1 MPHTVFQ
8 DRQYQI
14 DAAVV
19 RIMKTRKELP
29 HAALMNELIAQL
41 KFPVRREDVKK
52 RVESLLEREYLE
64 RDAKR
69 PDVYIYLA

>member
-1 MPHTVFQ
+1 
-8 DRQYQI
+8 
-14 DAAVV
+14 
-19 RIMKTRKELP
+19 MKTRKELP